1 MMCLLQFDESIPTDL
16 EPWDLQAP
24 SLEQPPG
31 PGHCG
36 HRKSFLS
43 FHLTPNKWMKC
54 FSLMTDLSVVF
65 RSSQHRG
72 HAHTIKIWQT
82 AAWSSSSWFYFD
94 LQKNDILTYCM
105 SSFDSL
111 LCLLLFSLLPFPIF
125 FHFLLF
131 CLSFSFIILILQ
143 RWQWWRNRVGVTR
156 YILEDFS

>member
-94 LQKNDILTYCM
+94 LQKNDILTCISTVCPPLTLFFAYFFFFCFLFQ
-105 SSFDSL
+105 SFFISCSFAFL
-111 LCLLLFSLLPFPIF
+111 
-125 FHFLLF
+125 FLL
-131 CLSFSFIILILQ
+131 SSSSSKDGSDEETESVSHAI
-143 RWQWWRNRVGVTR
+143 
-156 YILEDFS
+156 Y